1 MESLSVPQLCKSP
14 QPDISPINLSV
25 KLLEMEQNLFGT
37 GQHGSL
43 VERSKNV
50 QRSVVSIMEKL
61 IKLNSVLN
69 YELTSSLKIGNW
81 VCELE
86 MIVFQKTGNGTL
98 IERVNVL
105 EQKAYDSQMSIAL
118 CSQLL

>member
-1 MESLSVPQLCKSP
+1 MESLSVPQLCKSH
-14 QPDISPINLSV
+14 QPDITPINLSV

-43 VERSKNV
+43 VERSDKV
-50 QRSVVSIMEKL
+50 KQSVVYIMEKL
-61 IKLNSVLN
+61 VKLNSILN
-69 YELTSSLKIGNW
+69 YELTSSLKIGQW

-98 IERVNVL
+98 MERVNVL

>member
-1 MESLSVPQLCKSP
+1 MSVPQLCMSH
-14 QPDISPINLSV
+14 QPDIPPINLSV

-43 VERSKNV
+43 VERSDMVKQSIV
-50 QRSVVSIMEKL
+50 YIMEKL

-69 YELTSSLKIGNW
+69 YELTSSLKIGQW
-81 VCELE
+81 ICDLE

-98 IERVNVL
+98 MERVNVL